1 MRTIEVIRR
10 GRNGQDGSS
19 GLVVSLDLS
28 ANFTATA
35 AYRAYMFRGTA
46 NLTLSFDPAASLAAG
61 WHCFVD
67 ADGGDVVL
75 DPSGSETINGVS
87 TITVTDGQS
96 AMVYT
101 DGTSLF
107 ARYFYSEGTTSL
119 LGFPTAV
126 DRGLYS
132 TGADVWAEFALTA
145 TGRALLGQ
153 GNKTSMRSY
162 LEVAQDS
169 ADADFANDTAA
180 AARRGLTKALIDAH
194 GVVQFQRATLATAAD
209 YTTTIPADDTI
220 PQNTEGSE
228 VLTLGITP
236 TSATNL
242 LVIDSVIYASVSSAT
257 PFALAL
263 FKDSAADALQV
274 ESDFHPQNAV
284 IQPIRLRHIM
294 AAGGTSATT
303 FKLRIGPTSAA
314 TLTVNGVS
322 PATRRFGGRLISSLS
337 IAEIKA

>member
-75 DPSGSETINGVS
+75 DPNGSETINGVS
-87 TITVTDGQS
+87 TITLTDGQS

-101 DGTSLF
+101 DGASLF

-119 LGFPTAV
+119 LGFPTTA

-132 TGADVWAEFALTA
+132 TGADVWAEFALTS

-153 GNKTSMRSY
+153 GNKTNMRSY
-162 LEVAQDS
+162 LELGGLATLNTVGTSEIDDGAITTAKLASGEQM
-169 ADADFANDTAA
+169 TAA
-180 AARRGLTKALIDAH
+180 NVSDAYAARALDEIGQMQLASIQYGNGAGNPYTVGSTYAGSTWGLT
-194 GVVQFQRATLATAAD
+194 GTWRVMGAT
-209 YTTTIPADDTI
+209 
-220 PQNTEGSE
+220 
-228 VLTLGITP
+228 
-236 TSATNL
+236 
-242 LVIDSVIYASVSSAT
+242 SVSYTYFSN
-257 PFALAL
+257 
-263 FKDSAADALQV
+263 
-274 ESDFHPQNAV
+274 EY
-284 IQPIRLRHIM
+284 
-294 AAGGTSATT
+294 
-303 FKLRIGPTSAA
+303 
-314 TLTVNGVS
+314 
-322 PATRRFGGRLISSLS
+322 TRWIWLLKRT
-337 IAEIKA
+337 A